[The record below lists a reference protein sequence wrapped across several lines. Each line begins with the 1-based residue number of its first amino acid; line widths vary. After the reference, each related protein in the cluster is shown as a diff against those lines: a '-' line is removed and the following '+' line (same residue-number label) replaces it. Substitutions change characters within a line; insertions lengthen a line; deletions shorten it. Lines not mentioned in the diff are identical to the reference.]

1 MKKAYGDPGY
11 SPQKYDTLDG
21 ATEHFKKNDNGR
33 QKQNSRL
40 LYYLGNV
47 VMAGHRGACH
57 RNYACLLLAWLSRV
71 DT

>member
-40 LYYLGNV
+40 LFY
-47 VMAGHRGACH
+47 
-57 RNYACLLLAWLSRV
+57 
-71 DT
+71 